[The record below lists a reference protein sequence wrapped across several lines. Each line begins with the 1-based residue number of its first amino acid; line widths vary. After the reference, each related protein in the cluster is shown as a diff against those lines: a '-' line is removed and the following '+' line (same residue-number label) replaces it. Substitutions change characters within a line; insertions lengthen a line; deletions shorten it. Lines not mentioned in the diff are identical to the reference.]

1 MTSTLDSSHELGG
14 KRYGKIVGTY
24 EGVSTVVEL
33 EHEVK
38 TEGIE
43 LEKEMKTSD
52 KMTAKASELFLM

>member
-1 MTSTLDSSHELGG
+1 MTSTLDSSHELVG
-14 KRYGKIVGTY
+14 KMYEKIVVTY

-52 KMTAKASELFLM
+52 KRTAKSSELFLM